1 MSETRKMKIEKTIQI
16 KRDGEKKRERR
27 GRKEI
32 PTRQRWIRVKKRKRE
47 RQREKERK
55 RKEGRCAKRRE
66 NLGKEGEKAGIVAPC
81 LA

>member
-1 MSETRKMKIEKTIQI
+1 M
-16 KRDGEKKRERR
+16 KKRER
-27 GRKEI
+27 
-32 PTRQRWIRVKKRKRE
+32 KRE
-47 RQREKERK
+47 RE